1 MEVASVPCPSL
12 VYNSPGSCYSCLQMI
27 VEEADE
33 ELDYTPLLG
42 TVESVNLNFRV
53 KDCDPNTQEVE
64 EDEVGYEDGYALEEI
79 EIVLSDYIQK
89 IVKPDFLGSWN
100 ELGEEGEAEEVY
112 QLSSFKSIEEAV
124 KNVVTFLGMQACDRS
139 DRVPTTS
146 DGRKLP
152 SHTLYLSGIFR
163 GAVEVLVRSKLAI
176 NSNDAEAGVT
186 MQISVRSNDPA
197 VSAFIAAS
205 VA

>member
-1 MEVASVPCPSL
+1 MVVD
-12 VYNSPGSCYSCLQMI
+12 NS
-27 VEEADE
+27 DE

-79 EIVLSDYIQK
+79 EIVLSDYMQK
-89 IVKPDFLGSWN
+89 IVKADFTSAWN
-100 ELGEEGEAEEVY
+100 EMGEEGEAEEVY

-124 KNVVTFLGMQACDRS
+124 KNVVTFLGMQPCDRS
-139 DRVPTTS
+139 DRVPSTS

-163 GAVEVLVRSKLAI
+163 GVVQVLVRSKLAM
-176 NSNDAEAGVT
+176 NLNEADAGVT
-186 MQISVRSNDPA
+186 MQISVRSDDPA